1 MSCILVPFMKE
12 IVGYLV
18 FQTEILDG
26 FTLWHCFRLVADEQP
41 LMLDY
46 SFALKSKL
54 ISFSL
59 AYPNNSKSLLLYIL
73 LIFFVTAA
81 KVIFFILWS
90 NTSKLDAYVATGIKP
105 FRRILIT
112 FCVVLFTIAFQ
123 ATGISFLFENFPH
136 HITMRL
142 RIAVYAI
149 PVTATHIIVKACRN
163 IRVFQ
168 MPGKTRY
175 GFVFAPSLFY
185 NGNQITS
192 TLFFISWCKP
202 STRSIEKSSP

>member
-1 MSCILVPFMKE
+1 MSCILVPFVKE

-26 FTLWHCFRLVADEQP
+26 LTLWHCFRLVADEQP

-59 AYPNNSKSLLLYIL
+59 AYSNNSKSLLLYIL

-90 NTSKLDAYVATGIKP
+90 NTSKLAYKQ
-105 FRRILIT
+105 L
-112 FCVVLFTIAFQ
+112 
-123 ATGISFLFENFPH
+123 
-136 HITMRL
+136 HIQY
-142 RIAVYAI
+142 VY
-149 PVTATHIIVKACRN
+149 
-163 IRVFQ
+163 
-168 MPGKTRY
+168 
-175 GFVFAPSLFY
+175 L
-185 NGNQITS
+185 
-192 TLFFISWCKP
+192 
-202 STRSIEKSSP
+202 SS